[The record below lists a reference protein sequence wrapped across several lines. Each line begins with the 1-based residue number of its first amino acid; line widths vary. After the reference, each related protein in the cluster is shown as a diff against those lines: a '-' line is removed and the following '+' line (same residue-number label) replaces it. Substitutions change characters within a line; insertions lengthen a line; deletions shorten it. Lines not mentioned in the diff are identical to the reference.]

1 MQPTTRIKILE
12 YLRRNQ
18 TATAHE
24 MGVSL
29 GMTDADIRY
38 HLAILAE
45 NGLIEVIDRRVERR
59 GRPENIYCVSN
70 EALGSGLA
78 ELVEAMAVAWWGR
91 LEGSAQEAAI
101 QSAAE
106 QLAGK
111 NEIEPGLT
119 VTRKLALLV
128 DRLNQ
133 LHYRAQ
139 WEAGAAGAR
148 VILGHCPYRNI
159 IDRHPELCRLDSHLM
174 ESHLRLPVK
183 QVKKLERGR
192 DGYPRC
198 IFVLE

>member
-59 GRPENIYCVSN
+59 GRPENVYCISN
-70 EALGSGLA
+70 EALGSGVA
-78 ELVEAMAVAWWGR
+78 ELVEAMAVAWWDR
-91 LEGSAQEAAI
+91 LEGSTQEAAI
-101 QSAAE
+101 RSTAE

-111 NEIEPGLT
+111 NEI
-119 VTRKLALLV
+119 
-128 DRLNQ
+128 D
-133 LHYRAQ
+133 
-139 WEAGAAGAR
+139 AGMT
-148 VILGHCPYRNI
+148 I
-159 IDRHPELCRLDSHLM
+159 
-174 ESHLRLPVK
+174 
-183 QVKKLERGR
+183 
-192 DGYPRC
+192 
-198 IFVLE
+198 